1 MCGIAG
7 IISPKWDRRAR
18 EDAVARMVNR
28 QQPRGPDARGFH
40 NQGPTTLGMCRLAII
55 DPAHGHQPMVSSD
68 ERFSLIFNGTIYNYQ
83 ELQAELAARGW
94 IFKTKS
100 DTEVLLAAYALDGAA
115 CLGTLRG
122 MYAFAIW
129 DAQAQT
135 LFAAR
140 DSFGIK
146 PLYYAQLPDG
156 GLAFASELNALLAS
170 GHVSREIDP
179 LSVSEYLA
187 WFSVPA
193 PRTIYRGIANL
204 PPGHWLKVNAEGRC
218 QTAAWDQL
226 PAPTGSALITTN
238 YHDFVH
244 GLRHQLDDTIRAH
257 RVADVPVGAFLSGGL
272 DSTAIVGLMVKS
284 GATQLKTFSLIFNE
298 AEFSEQTSAR
308 LAAAAF
314 GTEHHEEL
322 ITGARVATDLPRIL
336 ASFDQPTGDG
346 INTYYASQMARQGG
360 VTVALSGLGGD
371 ELFGGYPSFRDLPRL
386 HRLLPAWRRVPRKLR
401 AALVNQLRARPST
414 RARKLA
420 DFLAHARDLHE
431 LASLQ
436 RRVLPETARLALLA
450 PEARAQARRLGPN
463 HPMLDDFTSELMGA
477 DPFQIISAWELRTY
491 LANVLLRDSDVF
503 SMTHSLEL
511 RVPFVDR
518 KLLAWLWA
526 QPTHFKY
533 NARSPKKA
541 LADATADLVPS
552 AIRARHK
559 QGFTLPFSR
568 WLRAE
573 LRPFLHETFNSA
585 SLAACPWL
593 DPITT
598 AQVWTDYQKQK
609 DDRAWSRVWTLA
621 VLINFANRRSTP

>member
-284 GATQLKTFSLIFNE
+284 GATRLKTFSLIFNE
-298 AEFSEQTSAR
+298 AEFSEQTSAQ

-573 LRPFLHETFNSA
+573 LRPFLLTQPRWRPVRGSIP
-585 SLAACPWL
+585 SRPPKSG
-593 DPITT
+593 PIIKNKKMIGRGRE
-598 AQVWTDYQKQK
+598 YG
-609 DDRAWSRVWTLA
+609 RSRC
-621 VLINFANRRSTP
+621 